1 MKRLSALLGL
11 LVGISCLAQADRS
24 ILAPSGRSVGTG
36 AKAEILRT
44 DTHGGTTM
52 TFLQA
57 GLPNGLEL
65 EVMRDDRPNNRKNA
79 VSAQFTI
86 LPDTGYTPSAVVGV
100 RDITNET
107 RRGRGY
113 YAASSYQLPMLPEN
127 PFVHDI
133 TVFAGLGIDG
143 IDGLF
148 GGLELNLIRNLR
160 ARVEYDS
167 RDFNAMLQM
176 SPLKGLYLGVGVI
189 GDRLHYG
196 ASMTLRL

>member
-1 MKRLSALLGL
+1 MKRLSAFLGL

-24 ILAPSGRSVGTG
+24 ILAPSGRSIGTG

-44 DTHGGTTM
+44 DTYGGATM
-52 TFLQA
+52 TFIHV

-65 EVMRDDRPNNRKNA
+65 EAMRDDRPNNRKNA
-79 VSAQFTI
+79 LSAQFTI
-86 LPDTGYTPSAVVGV
+86 LPDTGFTPSAVVGL
-100 RDITNET
+100 RDVTNET
-107 RRGRGY
+107 KRGRAL
-113 YAASSYQLPMLPEN
+113 YAASSYQLPMLPDN
-127 PFVHDI
+127 PFIHDI
-133 TVFAGLGIDG
+133 TVFGGVGFDG

-148 GGLELNLIRNLR
+148 GGLEMNLIRGLR

-167 RDFNAMLQM
+167 RDFNAMIQA